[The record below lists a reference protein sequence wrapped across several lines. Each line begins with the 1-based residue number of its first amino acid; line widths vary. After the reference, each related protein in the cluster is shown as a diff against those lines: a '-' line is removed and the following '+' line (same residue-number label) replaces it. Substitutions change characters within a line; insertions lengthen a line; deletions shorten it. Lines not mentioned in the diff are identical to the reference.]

1 MLSWSDD
8 ASYLSPSH
16 HCRQLNNNA
25 KTLPTLWLVGV
36 CQKAY
41 CGMITSFEQY
51 QIARVLRGQNT
62 VRFYFSQKLH
72 TRRGAWIIHRNFSS
86 RLFLL
91 FTSAICVSLVLLLLY
106 FRKYAN
112 TFFREF
118 LFAFFLVCAFASRC
132 RSSLVSV
139 SRNVG
144 NDSPI
149 DKLTSK

>member
-72 TRRGAWIIHRNFSS
+72 ARRGAWIIHRNFSS

-91 FTSAICVSLVLLLLY
+91 FTSAICVSLLY
-106 FRKYAN
+106 AFVN
-112 TFFREF
+112 MQTHFFGNFFSLFF
-118 LFAFFLVCAFASRC
+118 LFALLPLVVDLL
-132 RSSLVSV
+132 SSPFYGMLE
-139 SRNVG
+139 
-144 NDSPI
+144 
-149 DKLTSK
+149 TTAQ